1 MADPRYTVKN
11 AAGTPIAGDDVL
23 DDNLKAYAARE
34 DGQVIDSYTG
44 EVVYDGGPSGIDPD
58 DN

>member
-1 MADPRYTVKN
+1 MAEPRYTVKN
-11 AAGTPIAGDDVL
+11 AAGVPIAGADTL
-23 DDNLKAYAARE
+23 DDYLRASAARE
-34 DGQVIDSYTG
+34 DGQVIDSHTG